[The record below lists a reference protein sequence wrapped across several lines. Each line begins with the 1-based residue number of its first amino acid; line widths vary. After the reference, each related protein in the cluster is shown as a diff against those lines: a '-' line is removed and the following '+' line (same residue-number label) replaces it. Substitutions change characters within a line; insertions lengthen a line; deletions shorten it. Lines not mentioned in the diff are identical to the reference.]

1 MSSAT
6 DTFLSIVGTY
16 RVDPADAA
24 AFASIAAGSVPATVS
39 KMGCLYYIAS
49 QDVNEAGVF
58 HLSEGWS
65 DKAALDAAYKQV
77 ADALRPEPRHV
88 AEIGEGELSVDARDE
103 EPLLARKT

>member
-49 QDVNEAGVF
+49 QDVNEPGVF

-65 DKAALDAAYKQV
+65 DKAALDAHTSS
-77 ADALRPEPRHV
+77 ADFQAMLAQAMKLRILSR
-88 AEIGEGELSVDARDE
+88 EIYLSHSQGRT
-103 EPLLARKT
+103 LAA